1 LWASPAR
8 PSLATCGRSESKS
21 PSWPEGIALIHRSK
35 FGLAF
40 QQAADESGAGAKHD
54 MFDTSVVEV
63 RAEDLTGFIECL
75 QLQSA

>member
-1 LWASPAR
+1 MSGK
-8 PSLATCGRSESKS
+8 SERSAACRWST
-21 PSWPEGIALIHRSK
+21 ADLSK

-40 QQAADESGAGAKHD
+40 QQAAEESGAGAKHD

-63 RAEDLTGFIECL
+63 KQEDLTGFIECL